1 MGKEPKLDW
10 DTVKKWRCST
20 CGPSLTVPARPGPR
34 ALGSDEISVRKGHSC
49 RIVVS
54 DLVRKQPI
62 WFCGT
67 DRSEAGMAAFYDRL
81 ARKEAVKSGSP

>member
-1 MGKEPKLDW
+1 
-10 DTVKKWRCST
+10 
-20 CGPSLTVPARPGPR
+20 
-34 ALGSDEISVRKGHSC
+34 
-49 RIVVS
+49 VVS